1 MTETQL
7 QIAVFEWAKQN
18 YTKAPELAL
27 MYHIPNEG
35 LRNKK
40 TAAIMKKKGLKA
52 GVPDLCLPVPRSG
65 YTSLYIELKEP
76 NYGKVST
83 AQSKYIKALIEVGC
97 AVAVIDNLDECKRL
111 ISQYIT
117 GNL

>member
-35 LRNKK
+35 LRDPK
-40 TAAIMKKKGLKA
+40 TGAIAKRKGVKQ
-52 GVPDLCLPVPRSG
+52 GVPDICLPVPRSG
-65 YTSLYIELKEP
+65 YPALYIELKSD
-76 NYGKVST
+76 NGKVSQ
-83 AQSKYIKALIEVGC
+83 AHSKYIKALIDVGC